1 MVSNSSHLLDKPH
14 VSRYLVLYAIQYRN
28 PNGEPFH
35 PSTVLDG
42 DLFDQLSFAVHQTLE
57 YDPKHVARPNAY
69 RGQEV
74 RTANSPQTIR
84 EDGRAISNLA
94 Y

>member
-1 MVSNSSHLLDKPH
+1 MVSNSSHLFDELH
-14 VSRYLVLYAIQYRN
+14 VSLYLILYSIQYRN
-28 PNGEPFH
+28 PGREPFH

-42 DLFDQLSFAVHQTLE
+42 DLFDQLSTAVHQTLE

-74 RTANSPQTIR
+74 RTANSFQVIR
-84 EDGRAISNLA
+84 EDGRAVSNLA